1 MQRYIDPI
9 GQVDEIEEK
18 SRRVLVWG
26 AVLFLVGLIEGLF
39 IPYFTNPRMGL
50 SAHLSAVQG
59 GMALLIIGLAWQRLQ
74 LSFTQ
79 LRYTYYFNVAGMVI
93 IWLSLTLAAVLGT
106 SQATPIAGAGFE
118 GSAIAEGI
126 VQGMLT
132 LGAIAAIVGGG
143 LFFWG
148 LELTTWPGKKKRDPS
163 A

>member
-9 GQVDEIEEK
+9 SQVDEVEEK

-39 IPYFTNPRMGL
+39 IPFFTNSRMGL

-59 GMALLIIGLAWQRLQ
+59 GMALLIIGLAWHRLQ
-74 LSFTQ
+74 LSAGQ

-106 SQATPIAGAGFE
+106 GHATPIAGAGFE
-118 GSAIAEGI
+118 GSAMAEGL
-126 VQGMLT
+126 VQGLLA
-132 LGAIAAIVGGG
+132 LGALSAIIGGA

-148 LELTTWPGKKKRDPS
+148 LELTTWPGKKAADKS
-163 A
+163 S